1 MAQLPPGATP
11 KRTVS
16 FGPSDTVTLATDDTT
31 ASLSQ
36 QTNGTTSS
44 SLSSTGSASATA
56 AVADAAADVS
66 DPSTP
71 RNAANA
77 SPPGSVLKSAMKPGK
92 DHKRLP
98 PPEQYQ
104 HPDPLLRRLRL
115 VDPHGVPV
123 DLRRTFRDT
132 KVVGF
137 YFASQWAGQ
146 PLKEYHQAISDFCR
160 LHPHEFKA
168 IYVSVDVDEQWY
180 KAGVRDKPWIS
191 MVWNDGSSMPAERAD
206 RTAAPTSPDGDLD
219 ELPRLYN
226 NEDFLLANEQDI
238 DESLSHTDKSGE
250 AYLRPFSR
258 VHLAA
263 KLNIIAA
270 PTLCIYHLESGK
282 MLEWNVR
289 MGRLASHR
297 SKETWEKWRAG
308 ESAASF
314 NARDV
319 FAAAPYTFLLGLLM
333 IVYFVFIRVMGEDY
347 NMLKRTLHALLEG
360 TSAGQHDVVSGKPE
374 L

>member
-1 MAQLPPGATP
+1 MATLRPGSTP

-16 FGPSDTVTLATDDTT
+16 FGPSDTVTTMSSDDATSPLNT
-31 ASLSQ
+31 
-36 QTNGTTSS
+36 QTNGV
-44 SLSSTGSASATA
+44 SAANDDPNYSMQSALAATA
-56 AVADAAADVS
+56 NAIYGG
-66 DPSTP
+66 PSTP
-71 RNAANA
+71 GNANNA

-92 DHKRLP
+92 DRKRLP
-98 PPEQYQ
+98 PAEQYQ

-115 VDPHGVPV
+115 VDAYGVPV
-123 DLRRTFRDT
+123 DLRKTFRDT
-132 KVVGF
+132 KLVGF

-146 PLKEYHQAISDFCR
+146 PLKEYHQAIADFCR
-160 LHPHEFKA
+160 KHPHEFKA

-180 KAGVRDKPWIS
+180 KAGVKDKPWFS

-206 RTAAPTSPDGDLD
+206 RTAAPTGPDGDLD

-289 MGRLASHR
+289 MARLNSHR
-297 SKETWEKWRAG
+297 AKETWERWLAG
-308 ESAASF
+308 EKATQFTVAD
-314 NARDV
+314 A
-319 FAAAPYTFLLGLLM
+319 FAVAPYTF
-333 IVYFVFIRVMGEDY
+333 IWQSSRWSIW
-347 NMLKRTLHALLEG
+347 
-360 TSAGQHDVVSGKPE
+360 
-374 L
+374 

>member
-1 MAQLPPGATP
+1 
-11 KRTVS
+11 
-16 FGPSDTVTLATDDTT
+16 
-31 ASLSQ
+31 
-36 QTNGTTSS
+36 
-44 SLSSTGSASATA
+44 
-56 AVADAAADVS
+56 
-66 DPSTP
+66 
-71 RNAANA
+71 
-77 SPPGSVLKSAMKPGK
+77 MKPGK
-92 DHKRLP
+92 DRKRLP
-98 PPEQYQ
+98 PAEQYQ

-115 VDPHGVPV
+115 VDAHGVPV
-123 DLRRTFRDT
+123 DLRKTFRDT

-146 PLKEYHQAISDFCR
+146 PLKEYHQTISDFCR
-160 LHPHEFKA
+160 QHPHEFKA

-180 KAGVRDKPWIS
+180 KAGVKDKPWIS

-206 RTAAPTSPDGDLD
+206 RTAANSDGDLD
-219 ELPRLYN
+219 ELPQLYN

-270 PTLCIYHLESGK
+270 PTLCIYHVQSGK

-289 MGRLASHR
+289 MGRLSSNR
-297 SKETWEKWRAG
+297 SRETWEKWLAG
-308 ESAASF
+308 ESAANFGFTDALS
-314 NARDV
+314 V
-319 FAAAPYTFLLGLLM
+319 APYTILIGLVALLYF
-333 IVYFVFIRVMGEDY
+333 IVVKVGGEEY
-347 NMLKRTLHALLEG
+347 NVLKRTLHSLLEG
-360 TSAGQHDVVSGKPE
+360 TTGGTHQLIKAPNDE

>member
-1 MAQLPPGATP
+1 
-11 KRTVS
+11 
-16 FGPSDTVTLATDDTT
+16 
-31 ASLSQ
+31 
-36 QTNGTTSS
+36 
-44 SLSSTGSASATA
+44 
-56 AVADAAADVS
+56 
-66 DPSTP
+66 
-71 RNAANA
+71 
-77 SPPGSVLKSAMKPGK
+77 MKPNK
-92 DHKRLP
+92 DGKRLP

-115 VDPHGVPV
+115 VDAFGVPV
-123 DLRRTFRDT
+123 DLKRTFRDT

-180 KAGVRDKPWIS
+180 KAGVKDKPWCS

-206 RTAAPTSPDGDLD
+206 RTAAPTSPDGDPD

-270 PTLCIYHLESGK
+270 PTLCIYHLESGR

-289 MGRLASHR
+289 MGRLSSHR
-297 SKETWEKWRAG
+297 AKETWEKWRAG
-308 ESAASF
+308 ERAATF
-314 NARDV
+314 GVREAFQV
-319 FAAAPYTFLLGLLM
+319 APYTVLFGVFA
-333 IVYFVFIRVMGEDY
+333 IVYFLFVRWAGDDY
-347 NMLKRTLHALLEG
+347 NVLRKGLQALLEG
-360 TSAGQHDVVSGKPE
+360 NAGKAQMVGGDE

>member
-1 MAQLPPGATP
+1 MATLRPGSTP

-16 FGPSDTVTLATDDTT
+16 FGPSDTVTLGSSNDDTP
-31 ASLSQ
+31 SPNH
-36 QTNGTTSS
+36 QTNGIDDLTP
-44 SLSSTGSASATA
+44 SLSTQPGS
-56 AVADAAADVS
+56 DLGG
-66 DPSTP
+66 PSTP
-71 RNAANA
+71 RNPANA

-115 VDPHGVPV
+115 VDAFGVPV
-123 DLRRTFRDT
+123 DLRKTFRDT

-160 LHPHEFKA
+160 QHPHEFKA

-180 KAGVRDKPWIS
+180 KAGVKDKPWIS
-191 MVWNDGSSMPAERAD
+191 MVWNDGSSMPADRAD

-270 PTLCIYHLESGK
+270 PTLCIYHLDSGE

-289 MGRLASHR
+289 MARLASHR
-297 SKETWEKWRAG
+297 SRETWEKWRAG
-308 ESAASF
+308 ESAGSF
-314 NARDV
+314 GVKDA
-319 FAAAPYTFLLGLLM
+319 FAVAPYTLLVGVFALLYFL
-333 IVYFVFIRVMGEDY
+333 FVTWAGKEY
-347 NMLKRTLHALLEG
+347 NVLQRGLHALLENRAG
-360 TSAGQHDVVSGKPE
+360 SAHQLVEKASE

>member
-1 MAQLPPGATP
+1 MTELRPAGTP

-16 FGPSDTVTLATDDTT
+16 FGPTDTVTLQAGPS
-31 ASLSQ
+31 SLTPPTPA
-36 QTNGTTSS
+36 TNGTRNASSVGSVPMSASS
-44 SLSSTGSASATA
+44 SATGIAGTSLHPASSS
-56 AVADAAADVS
+56 
-66 DPSTP
+66 PST
-71 RNAANA
+71 
-77 SPPGSVLKSAMKPGK
+77 STLKSAMKPGR
-92 DHKRLP
+92 DRKRLP

-115 VDPHGVPV
+115 VDAHGVPV
-123 DLRRTFRDT
+123 DLRREFRDT

-160 LHPHEFKA
+160 AHPHEFKA

-180 KAGVRDKPWIS
+180 KAGVKDKPWIS
-191 MVWNDGSSMPAERAD
+191 MVWNDGSSMPTERTD
-206 RTAAPTSPDGDLD
+206 RTASLPNGDLD

-226 NEDFLLANEQDI
+226 NEDFLLANESDI

-270 PTLCIYHLESGK
+270 PTLCIYHLETGK

-297 SKETWEKWRAG
+297 SKETWIRWQNAEK
-308 ESAASF
+308 AASF
-314 NARDV
+314 GLLDV
-319 FAAAPYTFLLGLLM
+319 LQAAPYTFLIALVAVIYLAVVHFAGDEYNVLRNLLHK
-333 IVYFVFIRVMGEDY
+333 YAGDHAANQAQDHIR
-347 NMLKRTLHALLEG
+347 KAAA
-360 TSAGQHDVVSGKPE
+360 SE

>member
-1 MAQLPPGATP
+1 MASLRPGSTP

-16 FGPSDTVTLATDDTT
+16 FGPSDTVTLASNDPA
-31 ASLSQ
+31 ASINSH
-36 QTNGTTSS
+36 TNGVDASS
-44 SLSSTGSASATA
+44 SSSSSGS
-56 AVADAAADVS
+56 VNADNGE
-66 DPSTP
+66 PSTP
-71 RNAANA
+71 RNAANP
-77 SPPGSVLKSAMKPGK
+77 SPPTSVLKSAMKPGK
-92 DHKRLP
+92 DRKRLP

-115 VDPHGVPV
+115 VDAYGVPV

-160 LHPHEFKA
+160 QHPHEFKA

-180 KAGVRDKPWIS
+180 KAGVKDKPWIS

-289 MGRLASHR
+289 MGRLSSNR
-297 SKETWEKWRAG
+297 SKETWERWRAG

-314 NARDV
+314 GLRDA
-319 FAAAPYTFLLGLLM
+319 FAAAPYTILVGLLA
-333 IVYFVFIRVMGEDY
+333 ILYFVFVRYAGEEY
-347 NMLKRTLHALLEG
+347 NVLRKTLHNLLEG
-360 TSAGQHDVVSGKPE
+360 TSSGAHKIVPNGGE

>member
-1 MAQLPPGATP
+1 MSDLRPTLTP

-16 FGPSDTVTLATDDTT
+16 FGPSDSIPHSDT
-31 ASLSQ
+31 SP
-36 QTNGTTSS
+36 SS
-44 SLSSTGSASATA
+44 SSANPIPSSQ
-56 AVADAAADVS
+56 
-66 DPSTP
+66 STP
-71 RNAANA
+71 PSA
-77 SPPGSVLKSAMKPGK
+77 LKPALKPGTER
-92 DHKRLP
+92 KRLP

-104 HPDPLLRRLRL
+104 HPDPLIRRLRL
-115 VDPHGVPV
+115 VDGHGKPV
-123 DLRRTFRDT
+123 NLKKAFRET

-137 YFASQWAGQ
+137 YFSSQWAGQ
-146 PLKEYHQAISDFCR
+146 PLKEYHRTISEFCQK
-160 LHPHEFKA
+160 HPHEFKA

-191 MVWNDGSSMPAERAD
+191 MVWNDGSSLPAERSD
-206 RTAAPTSPDGDLD
+206 AATGASSSSSSPGNSDSD
-219 ELPRLYN
+219 PSVFALYN
-226 NEDFLLANEQDI
+226 NEDFLLANESDI

-289 MGRLASHR
+289 MGRLAPGR
-297 SKETWEKWRAG
+297 VNETWERWVRG
-308 ESAASF
+308 EGASALGLVGEYLGCDFSLHFPSF
-314 NARDV
+314 L
-319 FAAAPYTFLLGLLM
+319 FLLAR
-333 IVYFVFIRVMGEDY
+333 IVQ
-347 NMLKRTLHALLEG
+347 K
-360 TSAGQHDVVSGKPE
+360 GKHVPRSI

>member
-1 MAQLPPGATP
+1 MAELRPGSTP

-16 FGPSDTVTLATDDTT
+16 FGPSDTVTL
-31 ASLSQ
+31 
-36 QTNGTTSS
+36 TSS
-44 SLSSTGSASATA
+44 DATTNSSSDVAVHSYPSSGLDAGGGSSISA
-56 AVADAAADVS
+56 
-66 DPSTP
+66 
-71 RNAANA
+71 
-77 SPPGSVLKSAMKPGK
+77 SVLKSAMKPGK
-92 DHKRLP
+92 HRKRLP
-98 PPEQYQ
+98 PAEQYQ

-115 VDPHGVPV
+115 VDAHGVPV
-123 DLRRTFRDT
+123 DLRKTFRDT

-146 PLKEYHQAISDFCR
+146 PLKEYHQTISDFCR
-160 LHPHEFKA
+160 QHPHEFKA

-180 KAGVRDKPWIS
+180 KAGVKDKPWIS

-206 RTAAPTSPDGDLD
+206 RTAANSDGDLD
-219 ELPRLYN
+219 ELPQLYN

-270 PTLCIYHLESGK
+270 PTLCIYHVQSGK

-289 MGRLASHR
+289 MGRLSSNR
-297 SKETWEKWRAG
+297 SRETWEKWLAG
-308 ESAASF
+308 ESAANFGFTDALS
-314 NARDV
+314 V
-319 FAAAPYTFLLGLLM
+319 APYTILIGLVALLYF
-333 IVYFVFIRVMGEDY
+333 IVVKVGGEEY
-347 NMLKRTLHALLEG
+347 NVLKRTLHSLLEG
-360 TSAGQHDVVSGKPE
+360 TTGGTHQLIKAPNDE

>member
-1 MAQLPPGATP
+1 MTELRPGATP

-16 FGPSDTVTLATDDTT
+16 FGPSDTLTLPSEN
-31 ASLSQ
+31 ASSPPH
-36 QTNGTTSS
+36 TNGIDASS
-44 SLSSTGSASATA
+44 SPTNDGE
-56 AVADAAADVS
+56 
-66 DPSTP
+66 PSTP
-71 RNAANA
+71 RNAKNP
-77 SPPGSVLKSAMKPGK
+77 SPPSSVLKSAMKPGK
-92 DHKRLP
+92 DRKRLP

-115 VDPHGVPV
+115 VDAYGVPV
-123 DLRRTFRDT
+123 DLRKTFRDT

-160 LHPHEFKA
+160 HHPHEFKA

-180 KAGVRDKPWIS
+180 KAGVKDKPWIS

-226 NEDFLLANEQDI
+226 NEDFLLANEGDI

-297 SKETWEKWRAG
+297 RRETWERWRAG
-308 ESAASF
+308 ESAATFSV
-314 NARDV
+314 ADA
-319 FAAAPYTFLLGLLM
+319 FAVAPYTIVAALFALL
-333 IVYFVFIRVMGEDY
+333 YFAVVWFGGEEY
-347 NMLKRTLHALLEG
+347 NVLRRTLYSLLEG
-360 TSAGQHDVVSGKPE
+360 TAGGSHKLVTNDE

>member
-1 MAQLPPGATP
+1 MAELRPGPTP

-16 FGPSDTVTLATDDTT
+16 FGPSDTVTLASNDP
-31 ASLSQ
+31 ANSINPQ
-36 QTNGTTSS
+36 QINGTHASS
-44 SLSSTGSASATA
+44 SSSSSSGSANG
-56 AVADAAADVS
+56 DNGG
-66 DPSTP
+66 PSTP
-71 RNAANA
+71 SRNAANP
-77 SPPGSVLKSAMKPGK
+77 SPPTSVLKSAMKPGK
-92 DHKRLP
+92 DRKRLP

-115 VDPHGVPV
+115 VDAYGVPV

-160 LHPHEFKA
+160 QHPHEFKA

-180 KAGVRDKPWIS
+180 KAGVKDKPWIS

-282 MLEWNVR
+282 MVGWNVR
-289 MGRLASHR
+289 MGRLAPHR
-297 SKETWEKWRAG
+297 SQDTWERWRAG

-314 NARDV
+314 GLRDA
-319 FAAAPYTFLLGLLM
+319 FAVAPYTFLAGLFAIL
-333 IVYFVFIRVMGEDY
+333 YYLFVWYAGEDY
-347 NMLKRTLHALLEG
+347 NVLKKTLHALLEG
-360 TSAGQHDVVSGKPE
+360 SPSGAHQLIKNANE

>member
-1 MAQLPPGATP
+1 MTELRPGSTP

-16 FGPSDTVTLATDDTT
+16 FGPSDTVTL
-31 ASLSQ
+31 
-36 QTNGTTSS
+36 TTSDM
-44 SLSSTGSASATA
+44 TTTNNVNGAS
-56 AVADAAADVS
+56 ADAALSSSSSAS
-66 DPSTP
+66 SSGEPSTP
-71 RNAANA
+71 RGSTNP
-77 SPPGSVLKSAMKPGK
+77 SPPTSVLKSAMKAGA

-98 PPEQYQ
+98 PPTQYQ

-123 DLRRTFRDT
+123 NLRSTFRDT

-146 PLKEYHQAISDFCR
+146 PLKEYHSAISDFCR
-160 LHPHEFKA
+160 RHPHEFKA

-180 KAGVRDKPWIS
+180 KAGVKDKPWIS
-191 MVWNDGSSMPAERAD
+191 MVWNDGSSMPAERQD
-206 RTAAPTSPDGDLD
+206 RTTSVNQNGDMD

-270 PTLCIYHLESGK
+270 PTLCIYHVESGR

-289 MGRLASHR
+289 MGRLSSNR
-297 SKETWEKWRAG
+297 RDETWEKWRMG
-308 ESAASF
+308 ESSRTWGVREAF
-314 NARDV
+314 QV
-319 FAAAPYTFLLGLLM
+319 APYTVLVGVAALLYWLW
-333 IVYFVFIRVMGEDY
+333 VRWMGEEW
-347 NMLKRTLHALLEG
+347 NVLRRTLHSVLEG
-360 TSAGQHDVVSGKPE
+360 RMDGGLEVVKRATGDE

>member
-1 MAQLPPGATP
+1 
-11 KRTVS
+11 
-16 FGPSDTVTLATDDTT
+16 
-31 ASLSQ
+31 
-36 QTNGTTSS
+36 
-44 SLSSTGSASATA
+44 
-56 AVADAAADVS
+56 
-66 DPSTP
+66 
-71 RNAANA
+71 
-77 SPPGSVLKSAMKPGK
+77 MKPGK
-92 DHKRLP
+92 DRKRLP

-146 PLKEYHQAISDFCR
+146 PLKEYHSAISDFCR
-160 LHPHEFKA
+160 THPHEFTA
-168 IYVSVDVDEQWY
+168 VYVSVDVDEQWY
-180 KAGVRDKPWIS
+180 KAGVKDKPWIS
-191 MVWNDGSSMPAERAD
+191 MVWNDGSSMPAERSD
-206 RTAAPTSPDGDLD
+206 RTTLAGDGELD

-226 NEDFLLANEQDI
+226 NEDFLLANEVDI

-270 PTLCIYHLESGK
+270 PTLCIYHVETGK

-289 MGRLASHR
+289 MGRLSSAR
-297 SKETWEKWRAG
+297 SKDTWEKWRAG
-308 ESAASF
+308 ESASRFSVGDA
-314 NARDV
+314 
-319 FAAAPYTFLLGLLM
+319 FAMAPYTFFIGLLA
-333 IVYFVFIRVMGEDY
+333 VAYLLYVRWAGEEA
-347 NMLKRTLHALLEG
+347 NVLRRLLEQWLEG
-360 TSAGQHDVVSGKPE
+360 SQAAQHQLVKGE

>member
-1 MAQLPPGATP
+1 MAELRPGSTP

-16 FGPSDTVTLATDDTT
+16 FGPSDTVTM
-31 ASLSQ
+31 ASNDVMDALLPSS
-36 QTNGTTSS
+36 NGANASS
-44 SLSSTGSASATA
+44 SSSSSGSGSGN
-56 AVADAAADVS
+56 ADLGG
-66 DPSTP
+66 PSTP
-71 RNAANA
+71 RNPANA
-77 SPPGSVLKSAMKPGK
+77 SPPSSVLKSAMKPGK
-92 DHKRLP
+92 DRKRLP

-115 VDPHGVPV
+115 VDAYGVPV
-123 DLRRTFRDT
+123 DLRKTFRDT

-146 PLKEYHQAISDFCR
+146 PLKEYHQAIADFCR
-160 LHPHEFKA
+160 KHPHEFTA
-168 IYVSVDVDEQWY
+168 VYVSVDVDEQWY
-180 KAGVRDKPWIS
+180 KAGVKDKPWIS

-289 MGRLASHR
+289 MARLSSGRAD
-297 SKETWEKWRAG
+297 ETWQRWKNAER
-308 ESAASF
+308 AASF
-314 NARDV
+314 GLQDA
-319 FAAAPYTFLLGLLM
+319 FAVAPYTFLAGLLAL
-333 IVYFVFIRVMGEDY
+333 VYFFIVKFAGEDY
-347 NMLKRTLHALLEG
+347 NVLRKTLHSLLEG
-360 TSAGQHDVVSGKPE
+360 SPGSAHKIAQHANE